1 MKRLALTLV
10 AGAFGSLMVLPVAHA
25 WSWSDW
31 DINNDADS
39 IRQDN
44 VDIQHDRDEQ
54 REMIENGRLGAAAR
68 EQAEINARRE
78 HRQALQDDLN
88 NDMANRYYGD
98 EGSYGR
104 GYNYRGYN
112 DDDDND

>member
-10 AGAFGSLMVLPVAHA
+10 AGGFGSLMLLPVAHA
-25 WSWSDW
+25 ASWW
-31 DINNDADS
+31 DMNNDANAIS
-39 IRQDN
+39 QDN
-44 VDIQHDRDEQ
+44 QDIQHDRDEQ
-54 REMIENGRLGAAAR
+54 REMIENGRFGAAAR

-104 GYNYRGYN
+104 GYRGY
-112 DDDDND
+112 DDDDD

>member
-10 AGAFGSLMVLPVAHA
+10 ASAFGSLMLLPVAHA
-25 WSWSDW
+25 ESWW
-31 DINNDADS
+31 DMNNDANA

-44 VDIQHDRDEQ
+44 NDIQHDRDEQ
-54 REMIENGRLGAAAR
+54 REMIENGRFGAAAR

-104 GYNYRGYN
+104 GYRGY
-112 DDDDND
+112 DDDDD

>member
-1 MKRLALTLV
+1 MKRLALTLL
-10 AGAFGSLMVLPVAHA
+10 AGAFGSLMLLPVAHA
-25 WSWSDW
+25 ESWW
-31 DINNDADS
+31 DMNNDANA

-44 VDIQHDRDEQ
+44 NDIQQDRDEQ
-54 REMIENGRLGAAAR
+54 REMIENGRFGAAAR

-104 GYNYRGYN
+104 GYRGYDA
-112 DDDDND
+112 DDD

>member
-10 AGAFGSLMVLPVAHA
+10 AGAFGSLMLLPVAHA
-25 WSWSDW
+25 ESWW
-31 DINNDADS
+31 DMNNDANA

-44 VDIQHDRDEQ
+44 NDIQHDRDEQ
-54 REMIENGRLGAAAR
+54 REMIENGRFGAAAR

-104 GYNYRGYN
+104 GYRGY
-112 DDDDND
+112 DDDDD

>member
-1 MKRLALTLV
+1 MKRLALSLV
-10 AGAFGSLMVLPVAHA
+10 AGAFGTLIVLPVAHA

-31 DINNDADS
+31 DMNNDANA

-44 VDIQHDRDEQ
+44 ADIQHDRDEQ
-54 REMIENGRLGAAAR
+54 REMIENGRFGAAAR

-78 HRQALQDDLN
+78 HRQALQEDLN
-88 NDMANRYYGD
+88 NDLANRYYGD

-104 GYNYRGYN
+104 GWNYRGYN
-112 DDDDND
+112 DDDDD